1 MDDNNRRIKDKN
13 YLTATTIFYPTAAMI
28 GDRVLRRGFELGHT
42 SLVYSIHSHQP
53 KEVFYKCGP
62 KTFLLFCGLKQM
74 LCLLYGWAGPG

>member
-28 GDRVLRRGFELGHT
+28 GDRVLRGLKPGHT
-42 SLVYSIHSHQP
+42 SLVYSIQSHQP

-74 LCLLYGWAGPG
+74 ICLLYGWAGPG